1 MVLVRTRI
9 PGAPPT
15 HRAHGRRLSLS
26 APRAP
31 RTQLPREEM
40 KQDLVSFALCYRC
53 PARADELDRPRMRR
67 ADGAEPGPECEV
79 ILEGAMSRGAIP
91 EWVKSGC
98 RHTPPHGQ
106 PLCTTAWLRTCTP
119 VRVFPQL
126 PCYRSRHRTY
136 ASPHIRPRSNAAPS
150 TIPLYSRTTRKIRS
164 NRARVF
170 DWVTPFAAPLK
181 SNASHT
187 LRAP

>member
-79 ILEGAMSRGAIP
+79 ILEGAMSRCDPRVGE
-91 EWVKSGC
+91 EWVQAHSPSRPAPVYDRVASDLHAGAGFPPAPMLPLQ
-98 RHTPPHGQ
+98 TPHVCLSTHST
-106 PLCTTAWLRTCTP
+106 PLKR
-119 VRVFPQL
+119 R
-126 PCYRSRHRTY
+126 
-136 ASPHIRPRSNAAPS
+136 
-150 TIPLYSRTTRKIRS
+150 PLY
-164 NRARVF
+164 
-170 DWVTPFAAPLK
+170 
-181 SNASHT
+181 HT
-187 LRAP
+187 SLLPHNT